1 MTNYGPL
8 KVVENLLKIAEVSIT
23 TLSLD
28 VYKKVER
35 IIRKRMCIF

>member
-1 MTNYGPL
+1 MTNYGSL